1 MGEQLNIIIDSL
13 KSFWA
18 QFIILLPKVLGS
30 LILVVLG
37 WLIAKAFRKGTMKIL
52 KVLRV
57 DEMAERSGIED
68 FLLQGG
74 VRYTTVTLI
83 GNLVYWLVLFTSILA
98 VLNMLG
104 LSVAAELFNKIILYI
119 PNVIV
124 AMIVLIFGTLFAKV
138 VQGITFT
145 YLNNIGISGAQMMG
159 SIAQYA
165 ILIFVVSLTLEQ
177 LSIGGLVLVSAFQ
190 IAFGAFCL
198 ALALAFGLGG
208 REWAAHVLEKL
219 WKK

>member
-1 MGEQLNIIIDSL
+1 MGEQFNHIVDSL
-13 KSFWA
+13 RSFWA
-18 QFIILLPKVLGS
+18 QFLVLLPKVLGS
-30 LILVVLG
+30 LALVVLG
-37 WLIAKAFRKGTMKIL
+37 WLIAKAFRKGTVKIL
-52 KVLRV
+52 KMLRV

-74 VRYTTVTLI
+74 VRYTTVTLM
-83 GNLVYWLVLFTSILA
+83 GNLVYWLILFTSILA

-104 LSVAAELFNKIILYI
+104 LQVAAELFNKIILYI

-138 VQGITFT
+138 IQGITFT
-145 YLNNIGISGAQMMG
+145 YLNNIGISGAPIMG

-165 ILIFVVSLTLEQ
+165 VLIFVVSLALEQ
-177 LSIGGLVLVSAFQ
+177 LSIGGQILVSAFQ
-190 IAFGAFCL
+190 IAFGALCL

>member
-1 MGEQLNIIIDSL
+1 MGEQLNVILDSL

-18 QFIILLPKVLGS
+18 QFVFLLPKVLGS
-30 LILVVLG
+30 LVLVVLG
-37 WLIAKAFRKGTMKIL
+37 WLLAKAFRKGTMKIL
-52 KVLRV
+52 KLLRV

-104 LSVAAELFNKIILYI
+104 LQIAAELFNKIILYI

-138 VQGITFT
+138 IQGITFT
-145 YLNNIGISGAQMMG
+145 YLNNIGISGAQLMG
-159 SIAQYA
+159 TVAQYA
-165 ILIFVVSLTLEQ
+165 VLIFVVSLALEQ